1 MFRVKLLSIMSETGA
16 TYRKLTDLEWAE
28 AVILWESGSV
38 TLDDLVEKFG
48 ISRTA
53 LHEGFKKRGAVK
65 GARAKEYAKRTE
77 DALKSES
84 ALRAEEV
91 KKFRD
96 KFHGFGDF
104 LMNVTMMEIRNMVAE
119 SPRTPETQRKIMAHL
134 KAATDIYSKIRDQ
147 KFHLYDLYRE
157 VEEGEDI
164 PEIAV
169 AQYSPEQLEKIRK
182 DQEREDDIDD
192 DALLADAAAALDDLL
207 SGSDGTP

>member
-1 MFRVKLLSIMSETGA
+1 MSETETGT
-16 TYRKLTDLEWAE
+16 TYRKLTPLEWEE
-28 AVILWESGSV
+28 AVTLWESGSA

-65 GARAKEYAKRTE
+65 GSRAKEYAKRTE

-134 KAATDIYSKIRDQ
+134 KSATDIYSKIRDQ

-182 DQEREDDIDD
+182 EQEREDDVDD
-192 DALLADAAAALDDLL
+192 DALLAEAAAALDDIL
-207 SGSDGTP
+207 SEGDGMP